1 MKRKTINKRD
11 IILDLTSLLD
21 VIFIILMVV
30 MCNQQV
36 EKPENTVNPDP
47 VIPPTI
53 EDRVSTITIS
63 IPYEDDDPTSRQME
77 LIVNNSTTPSFIK
90 IDPENVKAS
99 DETNPYSKFK
109 SEIIRIVGDSRN
121 MDIPVILTLD
131 DSKMLY
137 RDAKEVTKILSEI
150 DDEYDNLYCRGLIDD
165 TL

>member
-36 EKPENTVNPDP
+36 AKPETAVNPDP

-53 EDRVSTITIS
+53 EDRVSTITIR
-63 IPYEDDDPTSRQME
+63 IPYEDDPTSRIME
-77 LIVNNSTTPSFIK
+77 LFVNNSTTPSVIK
-90 IDPENVKAS
+90 IDSKNAKAS

-109 SEIIRIVGDSRN
+109 MEIVKIVGESRD